1 MLPRQFAN
9 WVLRRTQSKWLSST
23 RSSGSRS
30 MAISSTKVLPI
41 LVVAALGRELHALSA
56 NPQPELD
63 LLEHRSARAVLS
75 IGFAGALSTA
85 LHVGDLVVA
94 ETVHGSQITP
104 DPNLLAAAIQVRP
117 DGAVHFGTAVTA
129 ERIVWQSSEKH
140 ALAGLLAADQLAFVD
155 MESTAIAAVCARRGV
170 PFLIVRSISDL
181 FDEDLPLDFNQC
193 RDSDGRVRS
202 SKVMR
207 DALLKPG
214 SISGLLELRK
224 RSQLCAE
231 RMAEFV
237 RRLLP
242 FIK

>member
-56 NPQPELD
+56 NPQPELE
-63 LLEHRSARAVLS
+63 LLETGEGIAK
-75 IGFAGALSTA
+75 
-85 LHVGDLVVA
+85 A
-94 ETVHGSQITP
+94 ERNVEDGLP
-104 DPNLLAAAIQVRP
+104 PGPKLLAAAIQVRP

>member
-1 MLPRQFAN
+1 
-9 WVLRRTQSKWLSST
+9 
-23 RSSGSRS
+23 

-56 NPQPELD
+56 NPQPELELLETGEGIANAERNVED
-63 LLEHRSARAVLS
+63 WLEHRSARAVLS